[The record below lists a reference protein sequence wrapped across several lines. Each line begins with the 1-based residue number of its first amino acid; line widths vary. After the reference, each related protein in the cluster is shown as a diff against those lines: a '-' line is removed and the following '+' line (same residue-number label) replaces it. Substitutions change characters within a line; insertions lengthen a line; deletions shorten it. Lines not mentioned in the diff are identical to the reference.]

1 MQRFLAMVVQQVMT
15 QSPATVEVSDSL
27 GRVEGV
33 LLELDVR
40 HVPVMDHGELKGIIS
55 DRDLGPWRTEDY
67 SLREAVRA
75 GQVMSADLI
84 TVNPESELAEVVD
97 TMLDHKVGAL
107 PVVDA
112 STQALVGI
120 VSYIDVLRAVRAAL

>member
-1 MQRFLAMVVQQVMT
+1 MT
-15 QSPATVEVSDSL
+15 QNPATVEVSDSL

-40 HVPVMDHGELKGIIS
+40 HVPVMDDGELKGIIS
-55 DRDLGPWRTEDY
+55 DRDLSPWRTDGQGF
-67 SLREAVRA
+67 SKAVRA

-112 STQALVGI
+112 STQELVGI
-120 VSYIDVLRAVRAAL
+120 ISYIDVLRAVRGDL